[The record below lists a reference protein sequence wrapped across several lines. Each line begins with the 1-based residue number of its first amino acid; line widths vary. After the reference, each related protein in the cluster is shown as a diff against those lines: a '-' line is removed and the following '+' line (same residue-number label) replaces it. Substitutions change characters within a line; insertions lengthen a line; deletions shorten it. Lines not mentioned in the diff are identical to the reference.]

1 MGAFERTVAYV
12 MSGVIGLCVGS
23 FLNVVIYRLPRGM
36 NLSYPPS
43 HCTTCNYRLR
53 WYDNITVLSWLML
66 KGKCRNCGAPISF
79 RYTAVEII
87 NTLLWILCAFMFWQQ
102 DWRFAVVA
110 MIACSVFVCVYYIDL
125 EHKLIFDRFHVILL
139 LLGAAACLTDDG
151 VSPLSRLIGAVG
163 GGAVFL
169 LFFYGSIWILKREG
183 LGGGDV
189 KLVAAAGFFLGWEK
203 LFLAVLIASVLGSV
217 VLLIVNRKNREGRET
232 EYPFGPFLVAGMLT
246 ALLFGSQLINWY
258 LGLLGG

>member
-1 MGAFERTVAYV
+1 M
-12 MSGVIGLCVGS
+12 
-23 FLNVVIYRLPRGM
+23 
-36 NLSYPPS
+36 
-43 HCTTCNYRLR
+43 
-53 WYDNITVLSWLML
+53 
-66 KGKCRNCGAPISF
+66 
-79 RYTAVEII
+79 
-87 NTLLWILCAFMFWQQ
+87 
-102 DWRFAVVA
+102 
-110 MIACSVFVCVYYIDL
+110 
-125 EHKLIFDRFHVILL
+125 
-139 LLGAAACLTDDG
+139 
-151 VSPLSRLIGAVG
+151 G